1 MKALGK
7 IAKWFVNYLARFP
20 EQKASF
26 IEIVIAGAIC
36 LIISF
41 YAYQETT
48 ATEKEMVSCQS
59 CLVDDFKKQNKTK
72 QERINELM
80 KKINEVQK

>member
-1 MKALGK
+1 MS
-7 IAKWFVNYLARFP
+7 
-20 EQKASF
+20 KASF

-41 YAYQETT
+41 YAYQKTT

-59 CLVDDFKKQNKTK
+59 CLVDDFKKETKTK

-80 KKINEVQK
+80 RQIDEVQK